1 MDITTLWDPVEMA
14 VMEAQAVP
22 SATEAKEGMVEA
34 GLAQDL
40 VWLLPAV
47 LAVPGVPGVPEVPP
61 VATAELEAQ
70 AAMGLPMGLMRPE
83 SAV

>member
-47 LAVPGVPGVPEVPP
+47 LAVPGVPEVPP